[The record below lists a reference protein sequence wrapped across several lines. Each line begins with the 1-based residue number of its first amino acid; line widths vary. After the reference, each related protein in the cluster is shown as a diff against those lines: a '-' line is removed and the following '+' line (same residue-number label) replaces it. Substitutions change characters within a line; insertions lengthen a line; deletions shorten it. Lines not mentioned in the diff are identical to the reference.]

1 MFRGMRNDHFLVF
14 FSSLGPF
21 SQVFG
26 QVKESL
32 ILELHEMVRMSH
44 AVACAMDFNLL
55 CE

>member
-1 MFRGMRNDHFLVF
+1 MRNDHFLVF
-14 FSSLGPF
+14 LGRPGPF

-44 AVACAMDFNLL
+44 AFVCAMDFNLL
-55 CE
+55 WE